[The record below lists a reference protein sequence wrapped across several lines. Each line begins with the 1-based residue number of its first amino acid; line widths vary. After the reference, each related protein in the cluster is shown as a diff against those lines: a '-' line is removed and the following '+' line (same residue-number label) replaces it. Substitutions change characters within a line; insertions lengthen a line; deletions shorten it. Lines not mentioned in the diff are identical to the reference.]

1 MLCELFGRVR
11 KDLLLVL
18 SAVFILFPPASTAG
32 QTKDTCPDDL
42 TGYTVS
48 AIKVHTSFGF
58 TKAAKKLIDDTVNSA
73 VGGLK
78 VDGPFSTTAQTA
90 TVEALNKLATANAR
104 EARLKGPVVLP
115 VIVFP
120 SVKACNNAAKRL
132 EAHFYAY
139 SFNPQTY
146 LSALLGAG
154 PGEVNRAAPSTPL
167 TRFIAAINPQPFA
180 GFNRSRGVFGGGSVR
195 VPLDNPVINE
205 IEAGGSGSGSSAEA
219 WAGFE
224 GSREFA
230 RALMAH
236 VEWKAGYM
244 YSNVPS
250 TSNDLKE
257 GNAFGQFIGAT
268 RPAGRLGFVAR
279 YGAAVEAGNKQ
290 TDLDPRLLPPNVLT
304 SSRYNSLKVF
314 AGGLFE
320 TSRQSFEASYGLE
333 AGNAK
338 GGLSVDYLKH
348 VFDTEYA
355 LRLIPFRHR
364 PFTLDARF
372 AAGSIDRRGDVPLP
386 ARFFGGNVERNFIS
400 SDDWLIRGDP
410 FIRSF
415 PQNRLL
421 PAGQTFA
428 AGGDKFAAFNLTAAA
443 TIWARPLVPDEVS
456 GSEDFENKLQSTL
469 TGAYPLLVEQYLIE
483 SGTPLR
489 NFAKERLK
497 LKPALDSLLTT
508 LTDLEGTFPAGSEAE
523 TLYRNA
529 VEVTCAAVYDLNKV
543 ALTLED
549 PSAATEVCKKASA
562 PDGRVLVWL
571 DDMLLRPA
579 PVLTSVLHDLSCA
592 LLELAEELKRA
603 GAPDAQVRAVA
614 EAGQKVE
621 AERKTACA
629 YACLKIGST
638 EPTRNEVGLDLA
650 SCASGSAMGT
660 GPLCPSPCSS
670 YVSAEDAASTSS
682 ARRDAKELLDY
693 SGNLVRR
700 MAKEQNL
707 IAVGPVFML
716 DAARIAERG
725 QSLGNAPT
733 RYGVGAGA
741 RVSVV
746 SLDFTVG
753 YSFNTTRRTNEPRG
767 AFVFSLNVT
776 DLLK

>member
-1 MLCELFGRVR
+1 MSCELLGRVG
-11 KDLLLVL
+11 KVLLAAL
-18 SAVFILFPPASTAG
+18 SAVFILFLHTSTVG
-32 QTKDTCPDDL
+32 QTKGICPDDL

-58 TKAAKKLIDDTVNSA
+58 TKAAKKVIDDTVNSA
-73 VGGLK
+73 EGGLK
-78 VDGPFSTTAQTA
+78 VDGPFGTAAQTA
-90 TVEALNKLATANAR
+90 TVKALNKLATANAR

-120 SVKACNNAAKRL
+120 SVRACDNTAKTL

-139 SFNPQTY
+139 SVNPQTF
-146 LSALLGAG
+146 LSTLLGAG
-154 PGEVNRAAPSTPL
+154 SGGGSRSAPSTPL
-167 TRFIAAINPQPFA
+167 TRFIAAINPKPFV

-195 VPLDNPVINE
+195 VPLDNPVVNE
-205 IEAGGSGSGSSAEA
+205 IDAGGSGSGSSAEA

-224 GSREFA
+224 GSRELA

-236 VEWKAGYM
+236 AEWKVGYT

-268 RPAGRLGFVAR
+268 RPVGRLGFVAR

-290 TDLDPRLLPPNVLT
+290 TDLDPHLLPPDVLT

-320 TSRQSFEASYGLE
+320 TGRQSFEVSYGLE

-338 GGLSVDYLKH
+338 GGLAVDYLKH
-348 VFDTEYA
+348 VFDTGYA
-355 LRLIPFRHR
+355 LRFIPFRHR

-400 SDDWLIRGDP
+400 SDNWLIRGDP

-421 PAGQTFA
+421 PIGQTFA
-428 AGGDKFAAFNLTAAA
+428 EGGDKFGAFNLTAAA
-443 TIWARPLVPDEVS
+443 TFWARPLVPDEVS
-456 GSEDFENKLQSTL
+456 SSKDFENKLQSAKA
-469 TGAYPLLVEQYLIE
+469 GAYPLLVEQALIE
-483 SGTPLR
+483 LGAPLR
-489 NFAKERLK
+489 SFAKDRVRLR
-497 LKPALDSLLTT
+497 PALDSLLTT
-508 LTDLEGTFPAGSEAE
+508 LAGLKGTFAAGSGDEALYQE
-523 TLYRNA
+523 TVQTACGVATTLDRI
-529 VEVTCAAVYDLNKV
+529 

-549 PSAATEVCKKASA
+549 PSAVTRVCGKEVK
-562 PDGRVLVWL
+562 PDGRALVWL
-571 DDMLLRPA
+571 DELLLRSNPA
-579 PVLTSVLHDLSCA
+579 LTSAFHDLSCD
-592 LLELAEELKRA
+592 LLNLAEALKRA
-603 GAPDAQVRAVA
+603 GAPDSQVKAIAEVA
-614 EAGQKVE
+614 LQVE
-621 AERKTACA
+621 ADRRTACA
-629 YACLKIGST
+629 YACLKLGST
-638 EPTRNEVGLDLA
+638 ESAQYEVGLDLA
-650 SCASGSAMGT
+650 SCDSGSASGT

-670 YVSAEDAASTSS
+670 YVSAEDAASTDK
-682 ARRDAKELLDY
+682 ARRESKEILDY

-700 MAKEQNL
+700 IAKEQNL

-725 QSLGNAPT
+725 QSLGDAPT

-741 RVSVV
+741 RLSLV
-746 SLDFTVG
+746 SLDLTIG
-753 YSFNTTRRTNEPRG
+753 YSFNIMRRINEPRG